1 MDKVDK
7 GIQEIEDMDLEEGEN
22 VVVPLDVNEVLDN
35 KDIYL

>member
-35 KDIYL
+35 KDIYV

>member
-7 GIQEIEDMDLEEGEN
+7 GIQEIEDMDLEGEN
-22 VVVPLDVNEVLDN
+22 VVVPLDVNDVLDN